1 MKIAVVG
8 ATSFIGLELL
18 RSLAKESNVELLA
31 VARQTSPKIKEIL
44 KIGNNIKLKYL
55 TLEEY
60 EHLGTVIGPVD
71 CLVYLTWN
79 GTRGTSRVMT
89 MNYSLLIMNRE

>member
-18 RSLAKESNVELLA
+18 RSLVKESNVELLA

-55 TLEEY
+55 TLQEY
-60 EHLGTVIGPVD
+60 EQLGTVLGPVD
-71 CLVYLTWN
+71 CLEWN
-79 GTRGTSRVMT
+79 QGNLS
-89 MNYSLLIMNRE
+89 

>member
-18 RSLAKESNVELLA
+18 RSLVKESNVELLA

-44 KIGNNIKLKYL
+44 KIRNNIKLKY
-55 TLEEY
+55 
-60 EHLGTVIGPVD
+60 
-71 CLVYLTWN
+71 
-79 GTRGTSRVMT
+79 
-89 MNYSLLIMNRE
+89 

>member
-18 RSLAKESNVELLA
+18 RALAKESNVELLA
-31 VARQTSPKIKEIL
+31 VARPTSPKVKEIL
-44 KIGNNIKLKYL
+44 EIGNNIKLKYL
-55 TLEEY
+55 TLQEY
-60 EHLGTVIGPVD
+60 EHLGTITGPVD

-79 GTRGTSRVMT
+79 GTR
-89 MNYSLLIMNRE
+89 